1 MPDTPNPYAFEVAV
15 RHRTWA
21 NRTRWYVCVWPVDDD
36 DDDNEMSYGPFA
48 TEADAKTHADL
59 VLAALKGA
67 TRE

>member
-15 RHRTWA
+15 RQWPGQ
-21 NRTRWYVCVWPVDDD
+21 TRWYVYVWPVDDAA
-36 DDDNEMSYGPFA
+36 EEHELQFGPFG
-48 TEADAKTHADL
+48 TEADANTHADL